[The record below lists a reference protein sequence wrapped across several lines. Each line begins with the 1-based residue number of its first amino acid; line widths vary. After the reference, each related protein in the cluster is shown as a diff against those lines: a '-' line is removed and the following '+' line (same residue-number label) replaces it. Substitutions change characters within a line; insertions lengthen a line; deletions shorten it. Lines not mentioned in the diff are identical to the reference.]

1 MARGRRHPGEVKRGS
16 TDLSLARA
24 SVLGE
29 QRSRL
34 LRYGIVVGVAGL
46 ALLIRVLLQPV
57 PEQQIVF
64 LLFALSVMV
73 SAAYGGLGPALLAT
87 AGTAVVSTFFFL
99 GPGHSLSI
107 SPAEQVM
114 QLALFLMAGVATS
127 WLADEFR
134 WSRIA
139 AEKNAT
145 QVQESAARSRTLVE
159 QSSDAI
165 GLNSSDGKIV
175 SEIRSR
181 LLRYGIVVGV
191 AGLALLLRVLLQP
204 FLEQQAVFLLFT
216 LSVMVSAA
224 YGGLGPGLF
233 ATAGTAAVATFFFL
247 GPGHSLSI
255 SPAEQEMQIALFL
268 VVGVATSWLADE
280 FHWAKIT
287 AKKNATQAQ
296 ESEARFRALIEH
308 SSDAIAL
315 SSADGRILYAS
326 PSTVRVLGYALE
338 ELIGRKGFD
347 LIDPDDH
354 ARLQILLVELL
365 KHPEQG
371 ITVDT
376 RVRHKDGSWI
386 WVESVAT
393 NLLSDPAVGSIVF
406 NFRDITER
414 RRTELALRGSED
426 RYRAITET
434 ASDGIITVDEQST
447 IIFANKMAG
456 KIFGYESGDLIRQDL
471 TLLMPDY
478 LRHVHKASVEPGD
491 KHLPWVAAELAG
503 RRKDGREILLEMSF
517 AEFLSDGRRYS
528 SGVFRDITQRRYLD
542 EQLRQTQKLESLGV
556 LAGGVA
562 HDFNNLLVSIM
573 GNATLALEIL
583 PKENPASS
591 KLQDLV
597 QAAKQAAHLTRQL
610 LAYAGKGR
618 FLVQPIDLSAFVTE
632 VTHLL
637 QISIP
642 KNVELRL
649 QLANGLPTIE
659 ADLGQ
664 MQQLIMNLVINGA
677 EAIPEDRAGTVLVT
691 TAAQEVG
698 EDYFPSTTASNEI
711 MPGTYVILEVADT
724 GSGMTE
730 DTKARIFD
738 PFFTTK
744 FPGRGLGLA
753 AVLGIVGGHK
763 GALQVASTPG
773 RGSTFKVLFPAV
785 EAQAEKAAP
794 SEKSVDLR
802 GTGTILVVDDEEMV
816 RRAAG
821 AMLEQY
827 GYTVLLVQDGQRA
840 IDLFRR
846 VGDQISLVLLD
857 LTMPVMSGEET
868 LRQLKNIRPE
878 VRVVLSSGYNEIEAV
893 QHFSEGLNGF
903 IQKPYTP
910 SQLAEKMKAALLGRL

>member
-434 ASDGIITVDEQST
+434 ASDGIITVD
-447 IIFANKMAG
+447 
-456 KIFGYESGDLIRQDL
+456 DVR
-471 TLLMPDY
+471 TLLC
-478 LRHVHKASVEPGD
+478 
-491 KHLPWVAAELAG
+491 
-503 RRKDGREILLEMSF
+503 
-517 AEFLSDGRRYS
+517 
-528 SGVFRDITQRRYLD
+528 
-542 EQLRQTQKLESLGV
+542 
-556 LAGGVA
+556 
-562 HDFNNLLVSIM
+562 
-573 GNATLALEIL
+573 
-583 PKENPASS
+583 
-591 KLQDLV
+591 
-597 QAAKQAAHLTRQL
+597 
-610 LAYAGKGR
+610 
-618 FLVQPIDLSAFVTE
+618 
-632 VTHLL
+632 
-637 QISIP
+637 
-642 KNVELRL
+642 
-649 QLANGLPTIE
+649 
-659 ADLGQ
+659 
-664 MQQLIMNLVINGA
+664 
-677 EAIPEDRAGTVLVT
+677 
-691 TAAQEVG
+691 
-698 EDYFPSTTASNEI
+698 
-711 MPGTYVILEVADT
+711 
-724 GSGMTE
+724 
-730 DTKARIFD
+730 
-738 PFFTTK
+738 
-744 FPGRGLGLA
+744 
-753 AVLGIVGGHK
+753 
-763 GALQVASTPG
+763 
-773 RGSTFKVLFPAV
+773 
-785 EAQAEKAAP
+785 
-794 SEKSVDLR
+794 
-802 GTGTILVVDDEEMV
+802 
-816 RRAAG
+816 
-821 AMLEQY
+821 
-827 GYTVLLVQDGQRA
+827 
-840 IDLFRR
+840 
-846 VGDQISLVLLD
+846 
-857 LTMPVMSGEET
+857 
-868 LRQLKNIRPE
+868 
-878 VRVVLSSGYNEIEAV
+878 
-893 QHFSEGLNGF
+893 
-903 IQKPYTP
+903 
-910 SQLAEKMKAALLGRL
+910 

>member
-1 MARGRRHPGEVKRGS
+1 
-16 TDLSLARA
+16 
-24 SVLGE
+24 VLGE

-46 ALLIRVLLQPV
+46 ALLIRVFLQPV

-99 GPGHSLSI
+99 GSGHSLSI

-573 GNATLALEIL
+573 GNAALALEIV

-794 SEKSVDLR
+794 SEKWVDLR

-827 GYTVLLVQDGQRA
+827 GYTVLLAQDGQRA

>member
-1 MARGRRHPGEVKRGS
+1 MARGRRHPGEVERGS

-64 LLFALSVMV
+64 LLFALSVLV

-87 AGTAVVSTFFFL
+87 AGTAVISTFFFL

-114 QLALFLMAGVATS
+114 QIALFLMAGVATS

-145 QVQESAARSRTLVE
+145 KVQESAARSRTLVE
-159 QSSDAI
+159 QRSDAI
-165 GLNSSDGKIV
+165 GLKSSDGKIV
-175 SEIRSR
+175 SEIRSP

-247 GPGHSLSI
+247 GPAHSLSI

-280 FHWAKIT
+280 FHWARIT

-338 ELIGRKGFD
+338 ELIGRQGFD
-347 LIDPDDH
+347 LIDPDDQ

-491 KHLPWVAAELAG
+491 KHLPWVAELAG

-528 SGVFRDITQRRYLD
+528 SGVFRDITQRKYLD

-659 ADLGQ
+659 ADIGQ

-691 TAAQEVG
+691 TAAHEVG

-744 FPGRGLGLA
+744 FTGRGLGLA

-763 GALQVASTPG
+763 GALQVESTPG

-827 GYTVLLVQDGQRA
+827 GYTVLLAQDGQRA

-893 QHFSEGLNGF
+893 QHFSGKGLNGF
-903 IQKPYTP
+903 IQKPYTS
-910 SQLAEKMKAALLGRL
+910 SQLAEKMKAALTE